1 MTNRGQ
7 QNFIH
12 MPGFA
17 TRLYASL
24 THLESIRKQ
33 HHEIASDLT
42 ARIDS
47 GILLDVGTGPGFLLA
62 EIHRLKPEIELHGL
76 DISATMVELAKKQL
90 GNIPVDLRVGDIR
103 KTDYPEKYFDVI
115 TCTGSFYLWDEP
127 EKGLSEIYRILKAG
141 SSAFLFETYKD
152 HDIQAVQKA
161 IHNNLHRENILRRMI
176 SPRFLMRQLQMTYTT
191 GEIVEIIKKTPFA
204 NNFAVEKITLG
215 GLPAWLRIRL
225 SR

>member
-7 QNFIH
+7 QDFIH
-12 MPGFA
+12 MPSFV

-24 THLESIRKQ
+24 THIESIQRQ
-33 HHEIASDLT
+33 HHEIAIELT
-42 ARIDS
+42 NRLDT
-47 GILLDVGTGPGFLLA
+47 GRLLDVGTGPGFLLT
-62 EIHRLKPEIELHGL
+62 EIHKIKSLIELHGL
-76 DISATMVELAKKQL
+76 DISSAMVELARKQL
-90 GNIPVDLRVGDIR
+90 GDIPADLRVGDIR

-127 EKGLSEIYRILKAG
+127 EKGLSEIYRILKVG

-152 HDIQAVQKA
+152 HDVQAVQKA
-161 IHNNLHRENILRRMI
+161 IHDNLRRENILRRMI